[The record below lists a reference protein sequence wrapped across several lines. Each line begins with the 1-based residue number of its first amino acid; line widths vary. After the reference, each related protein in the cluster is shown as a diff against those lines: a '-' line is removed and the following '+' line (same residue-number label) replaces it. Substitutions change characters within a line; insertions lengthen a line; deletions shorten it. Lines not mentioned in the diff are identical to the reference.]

1 MDIDDYAGLAASTA
15 IYPKDNGL
23 AYTALGLN
31 GEAGEIAEKV
41 KKILRDKGGLATP
54 EDQQAIAKELGDV
67 LWYVANCANEIG
79 YTLSD
84 IAQMNVDKLQS
95 RLERGMLQGSGDNR

>member
-1 MDIDDYAGLAASTA
+1 MDMDDYQGLAAGTA

-41 KKILRDKGGLATP
+41 KKILRDKGGSATP
-54 EDQQAIAKELGDV
+54 EDQQDIAKELGDV
-67 LWYVANCANEIG
+67 LWYIANCGNEIG
-79 YTLSD
+79 YTLGD
-84 IAQMNVDKLQS
+84 IAKMNIDKLQS
-95 RLERGMLQGSGDNR
+95 RQDRGVLQGSGDNR